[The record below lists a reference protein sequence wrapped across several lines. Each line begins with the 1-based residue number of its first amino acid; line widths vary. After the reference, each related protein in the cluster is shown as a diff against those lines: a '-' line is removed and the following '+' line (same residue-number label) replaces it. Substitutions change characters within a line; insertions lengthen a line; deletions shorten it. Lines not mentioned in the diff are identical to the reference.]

1 MEFYAGDTMKLSPMK
16 SEESI
21 LDLVWR
27 AIKCFL
33 TIALILIVSATTA
46 LLLGKLRKFIY
57 HLFGV
62 VV

>member
-1 MEFYAGDTMKLSPMK
+1 MKLSPIK

-21 LDLVWR
+21 LDLIFRGV
-27 AIKCFL
+27 KCFL

-46 LLLGKLRKFIY
+46 LLLGKLGKFIY